1 MLAAFSDEA
10 EKTAARM
17 IVFWMIFKMS
27 RKLIDSF
34 SQNSYLDF
42 GRTGVLSVNSE
53 LRHYFFFSFWCCWSG
68 LWSFSRLCSFGGSLF
83 LCCTGSHMVSLFK
96 RRLVYKV

>member
-1 MLAAFSDEA
+1 MLAAFADEA
-10 EKTAARM
+10 EKTTARM

-42 GRTGVLSVNSE
+42 GRTSVLSVNSE
-53 LRHYFFFSFWCCWSG
+53 LRHYFFFSFWCC
-68 LWSFSRLCSFGGSLF
+68 SRLCSFGGSLF